1 VSSEV
6 IALAVRHGEMTRE
19 QMDLLKRTI
28 AKGTTDDEFA
38 LFINTSKRLGLD
50 PFARQVFAVK
60 RWDSKENREVMSV
73 QVAIDGFRL
82 CAARTGDLDG
92 QEGPYWCGDDGIWVD
107 VWLHDSPPSAAKVIV
122 YRKGVSKPFTGIATY
137 RSYVQTKKGGEPNNM
152 WARLPDTMLAKCAE
166 ALGLRKA
173 FPELSGVYTPEEMGQ
188 AENDRPKDVQDAEI
202 VSTFDADGVEKE
214 MRDSADITALRSV
227 AARWSSVWVKGSQAI
242 RGRMKRAF
250 EETAARHREAEAQ
263 RAAEDEGETNEVAP

>member
-188 AENDRPKDVQDAEI
+188 AENDRPKDAQDAEI

-227 AARWSSVWVKGSQAI
+227 AARWSSVWVKESQAI

>member
-1 VSSEV
+1 
-6 IALAVRHGEMTRE
+6 
-19 QMDLLKRTI
+19 
-28 AKGTTDDEFA
+28 
-38 LFINTSKRLGLD
+38 
-50 PFARQVFAVK
+50 
-60 RWDSKENREVMSV
+60 
-73 QVAIDGFRL
+73 
-82 CAARTGDLDG
+82 
-92 QEGPYWCGDDGIWVD
+92 
-107 VWLHDSPPSAAKVIV
+107 
-122 YRKGVSKPFTGIATY
+122 
-137 RSYVQTKKGGEPNNM
+137 VQTKKGGEPNNM

-227 AARWSSVWVKGSQAI
+227 AARWSSVWVKESQAI